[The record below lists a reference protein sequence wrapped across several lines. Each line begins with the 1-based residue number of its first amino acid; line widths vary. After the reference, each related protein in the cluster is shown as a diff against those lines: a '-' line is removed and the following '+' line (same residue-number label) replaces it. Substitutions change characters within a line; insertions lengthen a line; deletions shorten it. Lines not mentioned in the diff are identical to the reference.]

1 MEGIEMREKL
11 LSLDE
16 QDRLAQK
23 LWRACQHNAFF
34 HRVADEED
42 QCGGGAF
49 DGACLAVAEALQ
61 RLLGGELCAVRSDRG
76 VEEHVLLR
84 VGEVFWDGF
93 GRQEWQTLVTNWQ
106 CFEQK
111 TLVGWRDMEFG
122 HITYQRYQ
130 NGMGG
135 YAQWRDVH
143 APYSV
148 ISDLEVYF
156 SEVARGLRL
165 SDTPLRYFVV
175 VCPTFGRKWAFTANN
190 PKQAQLIMD
199 GWNRYQSYHTR
210 DCAHTIVEE
219 TEEYLEVAIH
229 NEYTIYARNQL

>member
-1 MEGIEMREKL
+1 MREKL

-76 VEEHVLLR
+76 VEEHVVVR
-84 VGEVFWDGF
+84 VGEWFWDGF
-93 GRQEWQTLVTNWQ
+93 GRQDWNTLVTNWQ

-111 TLVGWRDMEFG
+111 TLVGWRDLQPFVDIIY
-122 HITYQRYQ
+122 HQSS
-130 NGMGG
+130 NGVGG
-135 YAQWRDVH
+135 YEMWRGIR
-143 APYSV
+143 APYCV
-148 ISDLEVYF
+148 TGDLEVYF

-175 VCPTFGRKWAFTANN
+175 VCPTFGRKWALTAANEHE
-190 PKQAQLIMD
+190 AQQLLD
-199 GWNRYQSYHTR
+199 GWNAYHSFTSTDVR
-210 DCAHTIVEE
+210 HTLQEE
-219 TEEYLEVAIH
+219 SEEYLEVGIH
-229 NEYTIYARNQL
+229 NEYVQHIRVFR